1 MSRRRRPGNL
11 DAGLA
16 AVAGGT
22 VTSER
27 LLESALRDGRD
38 RVPLIRKILSKKMPD
53 AAEIARTYAQ
63 RGGLPRIERSEFTVS
78 ARAARLLDL
87 ALLRRLRCVP
97 LECFEDVCIIAV
109 ELGRAES
116 AVKELRPILKRDI
129 FPVLAHPD
137 DLDAALNVLPAPEAA
152 RRHVPARRNDSPVHE
167 RFRSLAIHR
176 DELDGIALRIEK

>member
-1 MSRRRRPGNL
+1 MSRKRRPGNL

-22 VTSER
+22 VTCER
-27 LLESALRDGRD
+27 LLESALREGRD
-38 RVPLIRKILSKKMPD
+38 RVPLIRKILSRKTPD

-63 RGGLPRIERSEFTVS
+63 RGGLPLIERSEFSVS

-87 ALLRRLRCVP
+87 SLLRRLRCVP
-97 LECFEDVCIIAV
+97 LECFEDVCIVAV
-109 ELGRAES
+109 EEGRAES

-129 FPVLAHPD
+129 FPVLAHPSD
-137 DLDAALNVLPAPEAA
+137 VEAALNVLPAPEQA
-152 RRHVPARRNDSPVHE
+152 RRHVPARRNDTPVHE

-176 DELDGIALRIEK
+176 DALDGVPLRIDT